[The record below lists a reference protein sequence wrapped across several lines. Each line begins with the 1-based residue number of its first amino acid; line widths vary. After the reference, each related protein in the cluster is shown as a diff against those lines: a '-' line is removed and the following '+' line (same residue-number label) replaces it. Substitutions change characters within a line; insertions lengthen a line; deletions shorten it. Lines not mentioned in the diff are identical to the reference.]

1 MNGKLLLAG
10 VIFAVVPG
18 LAFAGSCA
26 APTVI
31 DPQSPNGTI
40 AGDTCTGGETGQ
52 WSFNGLAWPHR
63 SEVYRFTY
71 NNNASGLIT
80 IGPAPIEVVILDRDT
95 CVGAE
100 AVLISS
106 QAASMNLADAGLT
119 NGQDYL
125 ILVGAENTQAAGTCG
140 TFTLGWESLPVE
152 LQSFSVD

>member
-1 MNGKLLLAG
+1 MNSKSLLAG
-10 VIFAVVPG
+10 CVLAILPG
-18 LAFAGSCA
+18 MAFAGSCA

-31 DPQSPNGTI
+31 DPQTPNGSI
-40 AGDTCTGGETGQ
+40 SGDTCTGGETGQ
-52 WSFNGLAWPHR
+52 WDFNGLAWPHR

-80 IGPAPIEVVILDRDT
+80 IGPAPIEVVILDRNT

-106 QAASMNLADAGLT
+106 QAASMNLTDAGLT
-119 NGQDYL
+119 NGQEYL
-125 ILVGAENTQAAGTCG
+125 MLVGAENTQAAGTCG
-140 TFTLGWESLPVE
+140 NFTVGWETLPVE